1 MAAKQIFFTVVIP
14 TRNRPELFKLAL
26 DSVLNQSFQDFEVVI
41 VNDGTD
47 PEFMEAY
54 KALEES
60 YCGRYDNL
68 DFRYQIKRPNGH
80 GQSYSMNTGAYVGMG
95 QYVCFLDDDDFW
107 IDANHLENAHAS
119 IVNSTS
125 IVDCFYTNQDAYFSD
140 GSKQENNVWI
150 EDLVPM
156 LTNSDAD
163 PYGAYSVSQEFLLK
177 SAGFAHLNCSIVR
190 RELYLSI
197 KGMDENIRYECD
209 RDIYIRTIDA
219 AETILYNPNVIAK
232 HHIPDSKKADNMS
245 TLVSSL
251 EKKLYQIVVYE
262 KGLMFA
268 KHDCIRLLCQRGL
281 SDIFKFITTEYVSQK
296 NYSQAH
302 IYAVK
307 ALGLRFSLKWWLY
320 TKLLCLKAL

>member
-1 MAAKQIFFTVVIP
+1 
-14 TRNRPELFKLAL
+14 
-26 DSVLNQSFQDFEVVI
+26 
-41 VNDGTD
+41 
-47 PEFMEAY
+47 
-54 KALEES
+54 
-60 YCGRYDNL
+60 
-68 DFRYQIKRPNGH
+68 
-80 GQSYSMNTGAYVGMG
+80 
-95 QYVCFLDDDDFW
+95 
-107 IDANHLENAHAS
+107 
-119 IVNSTS
+119 
-125 IVDCFYTNQDAYFSD
+125 
-140 GSKQENNVWI
+140 
-150 EDLVPM
+150 
-156 LTNSDAD
+156 
-163 PYGAYSVSQEFLLK
+163 
-177 SAGFAHLNCSIVR
+177 
-190 RELYLSI
+190 
-197 KGMDENIRYECD
+197 MDENIRYECD

-232 HHIPDSKKADNMS
+232 HHIPDPKKADNMS

-268 KHDCIRLLCQRGL
+268 KHDYIRLLCQRGL